1 MERSSVATRLVRY
14 ALALPILAWAASA
27 EPTFTAAMLGLLPLA
42 VTVAPPHPTRERIL
56 QHLRMLPGDH
66 LRSIARVLRMGVG
79 EARYHLHILRKHG
92 LVREEK
98 VRHRVR
104 FYPADSKSE
113 ADRNLLFRKHWVH
126 RDLRVRV
133 LHAVKVHGSVRP
145 AQVAKTI
152 GISRQ
157 LATYHLSHLT
167 EAGEVVRQGPEYRW
181 PAAPA
186 EPARVATVDSLG
198 PGFPR

>member
-1 MERSSVATRLVRY
+1 MDGSSNVTRIIRY
-14 ALALPILAWAASA
+14 ALALPILAYAVSA
-27 EPTFTAAMLGLLPLA
+27 EPTLAAAVLGMLPLA
-42 VTVAPPHPTRERIL
+42 VTVSPQHPTRERIM

-66 LRSIARVLRMGVG
+66 LRSIARVLRLGVS
-79 EARYHLHILRKHG
+79 EARYHLHVLGRSG

-98 VRHRVR
+98 VRHRSR
-104 FYPADSKSE
+104 FYPADAKSE

-167 EAGEVVRQGPEYRW
+167 AAGEVVRQGPEYRW
-181 PAAPA
+181 PAASP
-186 EPARVATVDSLG
+186 EPDRLETADMAG
-198 PGFPR
+198 PQFPR